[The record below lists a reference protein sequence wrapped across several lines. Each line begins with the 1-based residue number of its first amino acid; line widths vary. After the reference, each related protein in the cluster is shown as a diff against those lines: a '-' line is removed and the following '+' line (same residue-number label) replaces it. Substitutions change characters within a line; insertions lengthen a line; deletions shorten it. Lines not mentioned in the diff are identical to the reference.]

1 MKLNSPEIQHSL
13 SWQVILVHV
22 KIVNK
27 MSQAQSVSVK
37 LVIVSLFVIDASS
50 FKLPSA
56 YTASL

>member
-56 YTASL
+56 